1 MARPRLRLKQPRVTE
16 GDFQKAVKI
25 RFDERLTEAVYF
37 HVPNGEAR
45 DGRVGAMLKE
55 MGVLPGVADWI
66 ILHRGRALALEL
78 KRDRNK
84 PSDRQLVFM
93 RRWHAN
99 GGVYFVAWT
108 LQDVDLFLALHGV
121 K

>member
-1 MARPRLRLKQPRVTE
+1 MTRRPIALKQPRVTE
-16 GDFQKAVKI
+16 ADFQKAVKI
-25 RFDERLTEAVYF
+25 KFDERLTEAVYF

-45 DGRVGAMLKE
+45 DGRVGAILKE
-55 MGVLPGVADWI
+55 MGVLRGVADWI
-66 ILHRGRALALEL
+66 ILHRGRAFALEL

-84 PSDRQLVFM
+84 PSSKQLEFM

-108 LQDVDLFLALHGV
+108 PQDVNLFLAVHGV